1 MPPTT
6 TPKLANVL
14 LFIFAILTIFLS
26 TGGYF
31 FYRYQKNIITIEKHN
46 ELAAISKLKI
56 VQIANWRSD
65 RMSYARSI
73 FYNQAVIKHIH
84 EHNLRINQKESLQ
97 TIETWIKSL
106 LNESEY
112 SKAMLVDPLN
122 KIVISSDPA
131 GSLSEV
137 EKSLINQSTNQK
149 DIVSSDLCWDK
160 HQVICID
167 IAIPLYTKP
176 EKQEGFSGVVML
188 RIDPEKYLY
197 PLIRSWPTES
207 RTSETMLIRREG
219 DSVLYLSEV
228 RHNKNTALLLR
239 KPLSDTL
246 LPATQ
251 AVLGVT
257 GIIEG
262 IDYRGIKVLAD
273 VHPVPGSNWFI
284 VSKVDADE
292 IYQPIRKQSLWIFSF
307 TFLLIF
313 VSGIFIYMLWR
324 HQLVKAER
332 DRQILL
338 QHFDYLVKYANDIII
353 LTDFKGNIHKV
364 NDKAITSYG
373 YSREEM
379 LKLNIIQLKPP
390 ETQSAFF
397 HQLKLLSDNDEHLY
411 ETIHLRKNGER
422 FPVEVSGRII
432 DIKDKKYFQGIIR
445 DISERKQAEE
455 VLHEREQDLLCAQ
468 QLAHVGSW
476 SYIPETQTPIW
487 SEEMFHIWGLDPKN
501 EAPNYDE
508 LRKLIHQDDRQL
520 FDDAEKDALENGLPY
535 NLELRILCIDRKEH
549 TIISMCKPQLD
560 GQGKVIRLTGTTQ
573 DVTERKRVEEVIKN
587 MNAELELRVDQRTL
601 QLENAN
607 KELEAFSYS
616 VSHDLRAPLRN
627 IDGWSLVLLEKRYDQ
642 LDVQG
647 RQYLNRVRNETQRM
661 GHLID
666 DLLKLSRVSRVE
678 IKRVEV
684 DLSSIA
690 QNIANRLQQDATDRR
705 LNIIIQSGI
714 VSIGDHQM
722 LEIALTNLLDNACKF
737 TNKQSLAKIEFGQSV
752 INDKQ
757 TFWVKD
763 NGVGFDMAYSKNLF
777 NAFQRLHKQSEFP
790 GTGIGLATVQRIIRC
805 HDGRIWAESKLNQ
818 GATFYFT
825 LKEETI

>member
-6 TPKLANVL
+6 TPKSANIL
-14 LFIFAILTIFLS
+14 LFIFAILTIFLC

-31 FYRYQKNIITIEKHN
+31 LYRYQKKIITIEKHN

-56 VQIANWRSD
+56 VQIVSWRSD
-65 RMSYARSI
+65 IMSYARSI
-73 FYNQAVIKHIH
+73 YYNQAVIKHIH
-84 EHNLRINQKESLQ
+84 EHYFKINQKESLQ
-97 TIETWIKSL
+97 TIESWIKSL

-112 SKAMLVDPLN
+112 SKVMLVDPTN
-122 KIVISSDPA
+122 KIVVSSDPTEP
-131 GSLSEV
+131 LTEI
-137 EKSLINQSTNQK
+137 EKGIINQSTVHK
-149 DIVSSDLCWDK
+149 EIVTSDLLWEK
-160 HQVICID
+160 NKVICID
-167 IAIPLYTKP
+167 IAIPLYTMP
-176 EKQEGFSGVVML
+176 EKHEDFSGVVLL

-197 PLIRSWPTES
+197 PLIRSWPTLS

-228 RHNKNTALLLR
+228 RHNKITALHLR
-239 KPLSDTL
+239 KPLSDTI
-246 LPATQ
+246 LPASQ
-251 AVLGVT
+251 AVLGIT

-262 IDYRGIKVLAD
+262 TDYRGVKVLAD
-273 VHPVPGSNWFI
+273 VNPVPDSKWFM
-284 VSKVDADE
+284 VAKVDADE
-292 IYQPIRKQSLWIFSF
+292 IYLPIRKQALWIFTF
-307 TFLLIF
+307 AFLLIF
-313 VSGIFIYMLWR
+313 VSGIIIYLLWR
-324 HQLVKAER
+324 QQLVKSER
-332 DRQILL
+332 DRRILL

-353 LTDFKGNIHKV
+353 LTDFKGNIYKV
-364 NDKAITSYG
+364 NDKAILTYR

-379 LKLNIIQLKPP
+379 LKLNIIQLRPP
-390 ETQSAFF
+390 ETQTEFF
-397 HQLKLLSDNDEHLY
+397 HQLKLLSDKDEHLY

-445 DISERKQAEE
+445 DISERKQVEE
-455 VLHEREQDLLCAQ
+455 ALHEREQDLLCVQ

-476 SYIPETQTPIW
+476 SYISETSKTIW
-487 SEEMFHIWGLDPKN
+487 SEEMFHIWGLDPIIGV
-501 EAPNYDE
+501 PNYEE
-508 LRKLIHQDDRQL
+508 LRKLIHLDDRQR
-520 FDDAEKDALENGLPY
+520 FEDADNNALENGIPY
-535 NLELRILCIDRKEH
+535 NLELRILCTDKDEH
-549 TIISMCKPQLD
+549 TIISKCKPQLN
-560 GQGKVIRLTGTTQ
+560 GQGKVFRLTGTTQ
-573 DVTERKRVEEVIKN
+573 DITEQKRVEEVIKN
-587 MNAELELRVDQRTL
+587 MNIELEQRVEQRTL

-627 IDGWSLVLLEKRYDQ
+627 IDGWSLVVLEERYDQ

-661 GHLID
+661 GQLID
-666 DLLKLSRVSRVE
+666 DLLKLSRVTRTD
-678 IKRVEV
+678 IKSVEV
-684 DLSSIA
+684 DLTTIA
-690 QNIANRLQQDATDRR
+690 QDIAARIQEGSNNRR
-705 LNIIIQSGI
+705 LNFIIQSGI
-714 VSIGDHQM
+714 VTVGDPQM

-757 TFWVKD
+757 TFWVRD

-790 GTGIGLATVQRIIRC
+790 GSGVGLATVQRIIRC

-825 LKEETI
+825 LKEETL